1 FRENR
6 PMLGDSRTKPM
17 EILLVEDGLVDA
29 RVTIH
34 ALRRSGVHHRVTL
47 VRSVHEAI
55 LFMQRKGIFA
65 RAPRLDLLLL
75 DLNLPDGTG
84 FDVLE
89 ELSEIQPGASRLTT
103 VVLTAS
109 EDEAD
114 RQRCDELGVYDYISK
129 PVREEEFLRVVRDH
143 KKLMIHV
150 QQQGFAEV
158 RVAEQVESSS

>member
-1 FRENR
+1 
-6 PMLGDSRTKPM
+6 MLGDSRTKPM

-55 LFMQRKGIFA
+55 LFMKRVGIFA

-75 DLNLPDGTG
+75 DMILPDGTG
-84 FDVLE
+84 IDVLE
-89 ELSEIQPGASRLTT
+89 EMAELQPDTSRLTT

-109 EDEAD
+109 DDESF
-114 RQRCDELGVYDYISK
+114 RTRCDALGVYDYIQK
-129 PVREEEFLRVVRDH
+129 PVSEDEFLRVVRDH
-143 KKLMIHV
+143 KKLMIHI
-150 QQQGFAEV
+150 QQQGFA
-158 RVAEQVESSS
+158 ASASSTSSSAPVNL